1 MRYFLAE
8 WREFLLLSKPETR
21 RVNDAKQSKKG
32 QMYLKIRR
40 SCAIVLSS
48 YSAMGYDDTEK
59 PIKKCLKNR
68 KCDAIK

>member
-1 MRYFLAE
+1 
-8 WREFLLLSKPETR
+8 
-21 RVNDAKQSKKG
+21 
-32 QMYLKIRR
+32 MYLKIRR